1 MTNTNQT
8 TNSIG
13 TGIRFQFASAGDSY
27 HVFSPVTVESTDSS
41 AIYGSFGNQYLFVDG
56 FVRSVTITISLHG
69 GSNEVY
75 LGPSAS
81 VTSTSESAGN
91 VTVWLAGGSSTL
103 TNHGKI
109 VAPSTIGVLLSDGG
123 NDMLNTGTIEGSSG
137 AFIGLTGSAGDKLVN
152 EGTISANDY
161 DDVNQDYRYN
171 NGVYAEGADSIIV
184 NRAGGKIS
192 AISSEGAGVAVGF
205 YIGTGGDGS
214 QVENHGTIQSL
225 QWYGV
230 DFANM
235 VDAETASLENHGTIK
250 GGSGAFRGNASGE
263 VIINRGKMIGDV
275 ELGAGDDVFDG
286 DKGSVRGVILGG
298 AGNDYIFG
306 GKGNESINGGL
317 NNDIVVGG
325 KGKDTLFG
333 DSGID
338 TFVLRTGFGRDVV
351 QDFIDGTDLIDL
363 SRLKDVRNFNDL
375 EDNHLE
381 KHGNDMWIVARGGDG
396 LILKNVAPG
405 DLDAA
410 NFIF

>member
-1 MTNTNQT
+1 MANINQT
-8 TNSIG
+8 VDSIG
-13 TGIRFQFASAGDSY
+13 TGVRFQFAAAGDSY
-27 HVFSPVTVESTDSS
+27 HVFSSVHVESTDTY
-41 AIYGSFGNQYLFVDG
+41 AIFGDEGSQHVFVYG
-56 FVRSVTITISLHG
+56 FVTAAVFSIFLTG

-75 LGPSAS
+75 IGRSA
-81 VTSTSESAGN
+81 VIRSTISGATDTNVLVMGGN
-91 VTVWLAGGSSTL
+91 NTV
-103 TNHGKI
+103 TNHGAI
-109 VAPSTIGVLLSDGG
+109 TSPSTVGLILNGG
-123 NDMLNTGTIEGSSG
+123 NNEVLNTGGIEGSSG
-137 AFIGLTGSAGDKLVN
+137 VFLGVFGVPGDRFVN
-152 EGTISANDY
+152 EGMISANDY
-161 DDVNQDYRYN
+161 DDANQDFRFN
-171 NGVYAEGADSIIV
+171 NGVYVEGDDSVIV

-192 AISSEGAGVAVGF
+192 AISSEGAGVA
-205 YIGTGGDGS
+205 IGVYATTGGDGS
-214 QVENHGTIQSL
+214 HVENQGTIQSR

-263 VIINRGKMIGDV
+263 VIINRGRMIGDV

-286 DKGSVRGVILGG
+286 DKGSVKGAILGG
-298 AGNDYIFG
+298 SGNDYIFG

-317 NNDIVVGG
+317 NDDIIVGG
-325 KGKDTLFG
+325 RGNDTLFG

-381 KHGNDMWIVARGGDG
+381 KHGNDMWIVAKGGDG

-405 DLDAA
+405 DVDGAD
-410 NFIF
+410 FIF